1 MQTWHIVI
9 IVAVVFA
16 IIIGNIAL
24 IKLSAKQEF
33 IKPNANIKIQQTQKS
48 PD

>member
-9 IVAVVFA
+9 IFAVVFA

-24 IKLSAKQEF
+24 IKLSAKTEF
-33 IKPNANIKIQQTQKS
+33 KKSGANIKNTTNTKK
-48 PD
+48 P

>member
-24 IKLSAKQEF
+24 IRLSAKTEF
-33 IKPNANIKIQQTQKS
+33 KKPNANIKNAIDTKK
-48 PD
+48 P

>member
-16 IIIGNIAL
+16 VIIGNIAL
-24 IKLSAKQEF
+24 IRLSAKTEF
-33 IKPNANIKIQQTQKS
+33 KKPNANIKNTTDTKK
-48 PD
+48 P

>member
-24 IKLSAKQEF
+24 IRLSAKTEF
-33 IKPNANIKIQQTQKS
+33 KKLEANIKNTADTKK
-48 PD
+48 P

>member
-1 MQTWHIVI
+1 MQIWHIVI

-24 IKLSAKQEF
+24 IRLSAKQEF
-33 IKPNANIKIQQTQKS
+33 IKSNANIKNTTDTKK
-48 PD
+48 P